1 MKVTLYSQ
9 ASRQPDEQIFHQ
21 MIEVAAMHPISH
33 YLPYK
38 YFLNGLLTTQPKHK
52 VSVPSGRQMPVE
64 HLVRVRRCVAFSD
77 VSGLQAQS
85 KRCTVSSNMIYQLGN
100 LCNLDHVSEWRS
112 SAGTLFIL
120 NEPYV
125 MLEHLEGE
133 LAKNSFSYIELPV
146 SLSPYCGGWSDQT
159 GAMPYSMSFLI
170 CKSDSNEEL
179 MTIGEKL
186 IAAAVTAPLWN
197 DPVGVKNV

>member
-1 MKVTLYSQ
+1 MKVTLYGR
-9 ASRQPDEQIFHQ
+9 ASRQPDGQIFQQ

-38 YFLNGLLTTQPKHK
+38 YFLNGLLTTQAKHK
-52 VSVPSGRQMPVE
+52 VTVPSSRQMPVE
-64 HLVRVRRCVAFSD
+64 HLVRVRRCIDFSD
-77 VSGLQAQS
+77 TSGLQAKLKIS
-85 KRCTVSSNMIYQLGN
+85 TETSNISSQLQR

-112 SAGTLFIL
+112 SAGTIFIL

-125 MLEHLEGE
+125 KLEHIDGE
-133 LAKNSFSYIELPV
+133 LAKKSFSYIELPV
-146 SLSPYCGGWSDQT
+146 SLSPYCGRWSDQT

-170 CKSDSNEEL
+170 CKSDSNDEL

-186 IAAAVTAPLWN
+186 IAAALKAPLWN
-197 DPVGVKNV
+197 DTVGVKNV